1 MSSETVN
8 LPPQDTYRS
17 RIRDCDRSLGRQRPV
32 EAALIA
38 AKLAIIACGIFFL
51 YKIAADAN
59 ADYILPL
66 GAAIILFAVPAIVH
80 EHFIRKR
87 QFILLVRSLNEM
99 EIEALQHRFV
109 DYSDGSTYADPE
121 HPFGSDLDLFGPRSV
136 FHFLNRTT
144 TAFGSECLSG
154 WLRDHPGQDPRG
166 LLHARQEA
174 AGELAG
180 RIELRHR
187 VQAFGRQIKGSL
199 QRPNSFPQLMA
210 EPRLVYKNTALTL
223 AIHLLPVCTLTAAG
237 LIFAGL
243 HWGIPLGLLG
253 VQLFVNRRTRKRI
266 HMIHLLTS
274 HNARVFKAYSRI
286 IRQIEDA
293 QVISPLLMEM
303 QARLQAGGRPASRH
317 IRTLSNLA
325 SFFELRRSEILHPVL
340 NSLLLWDLHCVL
352 RLERWKSRHAEQA
365 PGWLRTLGEFEALS
379 SFANL
384 RFNFRD
390 WAFPEIEP
398 EGGIFRAEALGHF
411 LISPEER
418 VCNDFLVEGRG
429 TILVVT
435 GPNMAGKST
444 FLKTLGVNLVLGLA
458 GAPVCARSCRLS
470 PFKLYTSMK
479 VSDSLDKHLSLFY
492 AELQQLKKIL
502 DVILRGDDVFYL
514 LDEMLKGTNALDR
527 QAGAA
532 ALMRQLVGFKASGV
546 VATHDLELTRLEEE
560 IPEKIKNFHFD
571 GFVEGDQL
579 RFDYT
584 LKPGK
589 CESFNAL
596 ALMRKIGIKI

>member
-1 MSSETVN
+1 M
-8 LPPQDTYRS
+8 PPEDTYRS
-17 RIRDCDRSLGRQRPV
+17 RIRDCDLRLKRQRPIETV
-32 EAALIA
+32 LIA
-38 AKLAIIACGIFFL
+38 AKLTIIACGIFFL
-51 YKIAADAN
+51 YKIAADA
-59 ADYILPL
+59 DETYILLL
-66 GAAIILFAVPAIVH
+66 GAAILLFAVPAIIH

-87 QFILLVRSLNEM
+87 HFILLVRSLNEM
-99 EIEALQHRFV
+99 EIQALEHRFV
-109 DYSDGSTYADPE
+109 DYADGSVYVDPE
-121 HPFGSDLDLFGPRSV
+121 HPFSSDLDLFGPRSV

-144 TAFGSECLSG
+144 TAFGSDCLSG
-154 WLRDHPGQDPRG
+154 WLGDHPGQDTRG
-166 LLHARQEA
+166 LLQARQEA
-174 AGELAG
+174 VGELSDM
-180 RIELRHR
+180 IELRHC
-187 VQAFGRQIKGSL
+187 VQAFGRQIKESL
-199 QRPNSFPQLMA
+199 QRQNAFPQLMA
-210 EPRLVYKNTALTL
+210 EPHMVFKNKALTL

-237 LIFAGL
+237 MIFAGL
-243 HWGIPLGLLG
+243 HWGIPLGMLVIQSFL
-253 VQLFVNRRTRKRI
+253 NRRTRKRI
-266 HMIHLLTS
+266 HRIHLFTS
-274 HNARVFKAYSRI
+274 HNARVFKAYSLI
-286 IRQIEDA
+286 IRQIENA
-293 QVISPLLMEM
+293 RVRSPLLQEM

-317 IRTLSNLA
+317 IRTLSSLA

-340 NSLLLWDLHCVL
+340 NSLLLWDLHCML
-352 RLERWKSRHAEQA
+352 RLERWKSRYAEKA
-365 PGWLRTLGEFEALS
+365 PEWLRVLGEFEALS

-390 WAFPEIEP
+390 WAFPEIPP

-411 LISPEER
+411 LIPPAER
-418 VCNDFLVEGRG
+418 VCNDFLAEGRG

-492 AELQQLKKIL
+492 AELQRLKKIL
-502 DVILRGDDVFYL
+502 DVILRGEDVFYL

-527 QAGAA
+527 QAGAL

-560 IPEKIKNFHFD
+560 IPEKIRNFHFD
-571 GFVEGDQL
+571 GYVEGDQL
-579 RFDYT
+579 RFDYI

-596 ALMRKIGIKI
+596 ALMRRIGIKI

>member
-1 MSSETVN
+1 MST
-8 LPPQDTYRS
+8 LPEDTYRS
-17 RIRDCDRSLGRQRPV
+17 RIEGCERRLKSQQPV

-38 AKLAIIACGIFFL
+38 AKLLIIAAGIFFL

-59 ADYILPL
+59 ADYILLL
-66 GAAIILFAVPAIVH
+66 GAAILLFAVPAIIH

-87 QFILLVRSLNEM
+87 QFILLVRSQNEM
-99 EIEALQHRFV
+99 EIRALEYKFV
-109 DYSDGSTYADPE
+109 DYSDGSGHVDPE
-121 HPFGSDLDLFGPRSV
+121 HPFSSDLDLFGPRSV

-144 TAFGSECLSG
+144 TWCGSECLADWMS
-154 WLRDHPGQDPRG
+154 RHPEEDCHEI
-166 LLHARQEA
+166 LKARQA
-174 AGELAG
+174 AIRELTD
-180 RIELRHR
+180 RIELRQDI
-187 VQAFGRQIKGSL
+187 QAYGRQIKDTL

-210 EPRLVYKNTALTL
+210 EPNLVLKNTVLTL

-237 LIFAGL
+237 LIFAGF
-243 HWGIPLGLLG
+243 HWGIPLGLL
-253 VQLFVNRRTRKRI
+253 VIQSYLNRRTRKSI
-266 HMIHLLTS
+266 HRIHLLTS
-274 HNARVFKAYSRI
+274 HNAQVFKAYSLI
-286 IRQIEDA
+286 IRQIENA
-293 QVISPLLMEM
+293 QLRSPLLQDM
-303 QARLQAGGRPASRH
+303 QTRLQAGGRPASRH

-352 RLERWKSRHAEQA
+352 RLEKWKSCYAEKA
-365 PGWLRTLGEFEALS
+365 PDWLLALGEFEALS

-384 RFNFRD
+384 RFNFPN
-390 WAFPEIEP
+390 WTFPEIEP
-398 EGGIFRAEALGHF
+398 EEGIFRAEALGHF
-411 LISPEER
+411 LIPPEDR
-418 VCNDFLVEGRG
+418 ISNDFLVQGRG

-470 PFKLYTSMK
+470 PFRLYTSMK

-492 AELQQLKKIL
+492 AELQRLKKIL
-502 DVILRGDDVFYL
+502 DVIVRGEDVFYL

-527 QAGAA
+527 QAGAM
-532 ALMRQLVGFKASGV
+532 ALMRQLVGFQAAGV

-560 IPEKIKNFHFD
+560 LPEKIKNFHFD

-579 RFDYT
+579 RFDYI